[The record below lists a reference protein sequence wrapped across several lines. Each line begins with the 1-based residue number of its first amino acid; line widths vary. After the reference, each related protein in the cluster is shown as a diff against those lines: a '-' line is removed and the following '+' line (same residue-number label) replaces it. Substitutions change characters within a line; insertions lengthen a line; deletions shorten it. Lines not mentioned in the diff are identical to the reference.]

1 MLRDERKEA
10 REEVSAF
17 LRAEPQ
23 LDPETQAT
31 VYFVKQ
37 TGALKEMLKATR
49 EVITAPE
56 RIDEPTTWSD
66 KILDFAREFVPY
78 VGPRVAPKLADKL
91 NALLDRVDPSALMQ
105 AVAQGNG
112 TQVSATKGEANSDAA
127 QSTSSVAAND
137 QSALPMSAPQVPLSM
152 FPPEL
157 RQLFDQLV
165 DALARDLSPDAGA
178 SMLLQFVNAYPQ
190 HATLIDGV
198 VDDSPFNVVVALC
211 QWPEYAYVAKLRHN
225 ATWIADLQD
234 AYSELRESQS
244 TTTSEDTSSN
254 DAVKST

>member
-1 MLRDERKEA
+1 
-10 REEVSAF
+10 
-17 LRAEPQ
+17 
-23 LDPETQAT
+23 
-31 VYFVKQ
+31 
-37 TGALKEMLKATR
+37 TR
-49 EVITAPE
+49 EVITTPE
-56 RIDEPTTWSD
+56 KIDEPVSWSD

-105 AVAQGNG
+105 AVAKGNG
-112 TQVSATKGEANSDAA
+112 TRAKGSESAGARLDSGTPQA
-127 QSTSSVAAND
+127 T
-137 QSALPMSAPQVPLSM
+137 LPITPHDEPASPTAPHVPLSM

-165 DALARDLSPDAGA
+165 DALVRDLSPDAGA
-178 SMLLQFVNAYPQ
+178 SMLLQFVNTHPQ
-190 HATLIDGV
+190 HAALIDGI
-198 VDDSPFNVVVALC
+198 VDDSPFNVIVALC

-234 AYSELRESQS
+234 AYSELREGQS
-244 TTTSEDTSSN
+244 TATSEGTSSN